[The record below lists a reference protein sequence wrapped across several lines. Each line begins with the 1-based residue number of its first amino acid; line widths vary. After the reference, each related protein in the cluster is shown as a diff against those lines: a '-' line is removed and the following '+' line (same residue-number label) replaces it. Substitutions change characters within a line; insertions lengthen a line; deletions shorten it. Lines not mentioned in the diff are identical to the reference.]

1 MYMEN
6 SDYSAKWPR
15 SSSNLFPEAEDLSL

>member
-1 MYMEN
+1 MEN